1 MSLTQINPDQ
11 VRAHVE
17 SICQSAGFSRSEA
30 LCKLLRTIVEE
41 SLAGRPESLKESVL
55 SSELYRDKKYDSRLD
70 SRVRVDASNL
80 RARLA
85 KYYATAGSGDGI
97 RIEIPKGAYVAVFH
111 RQDLPKAARPPRK
124 SIKLL
129 LACVL
134 VSLLVLW
141 WVTRTP
147 ARGRLSFQSS

>member
-55 SSELYRDKKYDSRLD
+55 SIELYRDKKYDSRLD

-85 KYYATAGSGDGI
+85 KYYATAGAGDGI

-111 RQDLPKAARPPRK
+111 RQELPPAARPPRK
-124 SIKLL
+124 AIKLL
-129 LACVL
+129 LGCVL
-134 VSLLVLW
+134 GFLLVLW
-141 WVTRTP
+141 WVTRD
-147 ARGRLSFQSS
+147 RKSVV